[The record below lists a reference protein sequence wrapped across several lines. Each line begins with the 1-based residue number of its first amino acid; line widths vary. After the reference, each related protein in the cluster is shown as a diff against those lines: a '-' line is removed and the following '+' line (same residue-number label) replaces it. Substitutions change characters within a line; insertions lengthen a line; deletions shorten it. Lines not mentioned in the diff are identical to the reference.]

1 MYAFLLEKMKP
12 KNTDQET
19 EDRKPSIDDL
29 LARSHKRKR
38 KKARKEADDPNENNN
53 HTEPPAEATVNRPSK
68 WTDQLVEV
76 AKTSFRGFIITI
88 YAEADHE
95 SLSNGNRRF
104 YFEPLVL
111 LDPSSIVSES
121 HVLLKKDFV
130 RFSVQMWTADLR
142 SKVHSTLMSLNHA
155 DVREENVHVMPYEE
169 VQLKLN
175 CSLLSFMLM
184 KEPTFYSRM
193 NENLDFYFLCDSPET
208 AVTLAQD
215 FRQNPEFS
223 LKSFRL
229 QMECK
234 GLTLR
239 NPVLERPYFVF
250 NVSSLP
256 RGI

>member
-1 MYAFLLEKMKP
+1 MKP

-53 HTEPPAEATVNRPSK
+53 HTEPPAEATVNRPSN
-68 WTDQLVEV
+68 WTDHLVEV
-76 AKTSFRGFIITI
+76 AKTSYRGFIITI
-88 YAEADHE
+88 YGEADHE
-95 SLSNGNRRF
+95 GLSNGNRRF

-215 FRQNPEFS
+215 FRRNPEFS